1 MALKRNYELIQ
12 FGVGDGTLMALKR
25 NYKRN
30 YKLNS
35 LVDFLQELLRGG
47 LQFTTII
54 SLECFQGGTGEGFGL
69 V

>member
-1 MALKRNYELIQ
+1 MALKRNYE
-12 FGVGDGTLMALKR
+12 R
-25 NYKRN
+25 NYERK

-54 SLECFQGGTGEGFGL
+54 SLECFQGGAGESFGW